1 MIFKILKRDL
11 LKKKVII
18 SAVFIF
24 IMISALLMAGGSRM
38 IIELNNSLDY
48 LFEKSSAP
56 HFVQYHSGQ
65 IDQQEIE
72 SWSAN
77 NALVKREQTGA
88 MLNIDGTKIFI
99 NNQSEKDTVMEM
111 AFVKQNESFD
121 YLLDLNNRPIEL
133 KTGEIAV
140 PIYYLQKRDL
150 EIGDSITIKDSENEY
165 NFVIKNF
172 VRDVQM
178 NPSIVSSK
186 RFVVSDSDF
195 EKLRNSFGELEY
207 LISFQLNNLADLNEF
222 SRQYNSSDLPQK
234 GPTIDI
240 ELLRLLNSLTDGLV
254 AAVLIMISILLNIIA
269 LLCLRFIIILTIEE
283 DYKDIGVM
291 KAVGINK
298 KDVKKIYLSKY
309 IFISFTAALA
319 GYLLSIFISRVFSQN
334 IMLYIGTAPK
344 TLLELALVFGAALST
359 AVITALF
366 SLFIL
371 RRMDKV
377 SAVEAMRFGSK
388 ANAVADKSKYSLYK
402 NRLIPAEVFLGL
414 RDVLIRYKL
423 YTVLF
428 IVFILST
435 FIIIVPMNF
444 LNTLNSPG
452 LISYMGMAESDIIID
467 LRQSDNI
474 RERFEN
480 MKDYLEKD
488 EDVKKYAPYVTSKFE
503 IINQEGYAE
512 SIFLESGDFTVFPS
526 DYLKGSAPLLQNEI
540 ALSYLSSEEMD
551 KEVGDQVELLVDG
564 ERRQM
569 IVTGIYQDIT
579 NGGRTAKANI
589 TPNYETASWY
599 NINVNVEGD
608 IQKKLLEFENNFDEA
623 KVTDIRGYFD
633 QTFGNTVDQL
643 TLLTISAVIIALL
656 VTVLITS
663 LFLKMLIAKD
673 RSQIA
678 VKKAVGISEK
688 KIKTEYLSK
697 ALLVLITAIIIGT
710 LTANTLGE
718 KVVSLALSLIG
729 ASQIEFVINPIQAY
743 LLTPLLMMGLVVFS
757 ALYSIRSIR
766 EFSVADINLE

>member
-56 HFVQYHSGQ
+56 HFVQYHSGK

-72 SWSAN
+72 SWSADN
-77 NALVKREQTGA
+77 DLIKKEQTGA
-88 MLNIDGTKIFI
+88 MLNIDGSRIFI
-99 NNQSEKDTVMEM
+99 NSQSEKDTVMEM
-111 AFVKQNESFD
+111 AFVKQNKSFD
-121 YLLDLNNRPIEL
+121 FLLDLNNRPIEL
-133 KTGEIAV
+133 NAGEIAV
-140 PIYYLQKRDL
+140 PIYYMQKRDL
-150 EIGDSITIKDSENEY
+150 EIGDRITIRDEQSEY
-165 NFVIKNF
+165 NLIIKNF

-195 EKLRNSFGELEY
+195 ESLRNNFGELEY
-207 LISFQLNNLADLNEF
+207 LISFQLNNLEDLNEF
-222 SRQYNSSDLPQK
+222 SREYNSSNLPQK

-240 ELLRLLNSLTDGLV
+240 ELLKLLNSLTDGLA

-309 IFISFTAALA
+309 ILISFTAALT
-319 GYLLSIFISRVFSQN
+319 GYLLSIFISRLFSQN

-344 TLLELALVFGAALST
+344 TLLESALVFGAALLT
-359 AVITALF
+359 ALVTALF
-366 SLFIL
+366 SFFVL
-371 RRMDKV
+371 RRMDRV
-377 SAVEAMRFGSK
+377 SAVEAMSFGSR
-388 ANAVADKSKYSLYK
+388 AEAAADKSRFSLYK
-402 NRLIPAEVFLGL
+402 NKLLPAEVFLGL
-414 RDVLIRYKL
+414 RDILIRYRL
-423 YTVLF
+423 YAVLF
-428 IVFILST
+428 MVFILTT
-435 FIIIVPMNF
+435 FIIIVPLNF
-444 LNTLNSPG
+444 LNTLNSPSM
-452 LISYMGMAESDIIID
+452 ITYMGMAESDIIID

-480 MKDYLEKD
+480 MKDYLAEDD
-488 EDVKKYAPYVTSKFE
+488 EVEKYAPYVTSKFE
-503 IINQEGYAE
+503 IINQQGYAE
-512 SIFLESGDFTVFPS
+512 SIFLETGDFTVFPTE
-526 DYLKGSAPLLQNEI
+526 YLRGSAPILENEI

-551 KEVGDQVELLVDG
+551 KDIGDMVELLIDG
-564 ERRQM
+564 EKREM

-579 NGGRTAKANI
+579 NGGRTAEADI
-589 TPNYETASWY
+589 DPNYETASWY
-599 NINVNVEGD
+599 NINVDVEGD
-608 IQKKLLEFENNFDEA
+608 IQKKLLEFEDLFDEA
-623 KVTDIRGYFD
+623 KVTDIRGYFN
-633 QTFGNTVDQL
+633 QTFATTVEQL
-643 TLLTISAVIIALL
+643 NLLTISAVIIALL

-663 LFLKMLIAKD
+663 LFLKMLTAKD

-678 VKKAVGISEK
+678 VKKAIGISEK

-697 ALLVLITAIIIGT
+697 ALFILVTAIVIGT
-710 LTANTLGE
+710 FTANTLGE
-718 KVVSLALSLIG
+718 KAVSTALSLIG
-729 ASQIEFVINPIQAY
+729 ASQIDFVINPLQAY
-743 LLTPLLMMGLVVFS
+743 FLTPLLMIGLVVFS

-766 EFSVADINLE
+766 DFTAADINLE